1 MKIKNHGEKEALL
14 INLKSTLNNTIF
26 IQMNKTIQLSEKD
39 YINKGLHRKCYHYPS
54 DLNKCIKVNYND
66 GAEEE
71 TNREIAYYKHLI
83 RRNISF
89 EALAKYYGSVLTN
102 YGQGHVFELIRDYD
116 GKTATSLEKYLSD
129 EKLTQQYYAD
139 LVISLKNL
147 KSALLK
153 NRIIT
158 MTIKSKNIL
167 FQRLSADKSRLIII
181 DNIGNST
188 LIPIANYISFF
199 AKAKIERTWQRF
211 LNSIVK
217 ENSDNRLITRLV
229 DEVKQSS

>member
-1 MKIKNHGEKEALL
+1 MD
-14 INLKSTLNNTIF
+14 NTIL
-26 IQMNKTIQLSEKD
+26 LSKDD
-39 YINKGLHRKCYHYPS
+39 YIGKGLHRKCYHHPI
-54 DLNKCIKVNYND
+54 DPNKCIKVNYND

-83 RRNISF
+83 RRNIAF
-89 EALAKYYGSVLTN
+89 DALAKYYGPVSTN
-102 YGQGHVFELIRDYD
+102 YGKGHVFELIRDYN
-116 GKTATSLEKYLSD
+116 GEIAIPLEKYLAD
-129 EKLTQQYYAD
+129 NKLTKLYYDD
-139 LVISLKNL
+139 LVVSLNNL

-153 NRIIT
+153 DRIIT

-167 FQRLSADKSRLIII
+167 FQHLSADKSRLIII

-211 LNSIVK
+211 LASIIK
-217 ENSDNRLITRLV
+217 ENSQNKLITRLV
-229 DEVKQSS
+229 EDVNQ